1 MTLREQNCFNELA
14 DDIVAFTKGKKV
26 VEIVNS
32 GNWGDALIH
41 AGTEEFLRDHDIDFE
56 PVSIHKLKKKK
67 ELKDKLTNLFTKRR
81 AILTGCGAFRKFY
94 TRPAE
99 IAAASGRFS
108 QVIILP
114 SSYPFD
120 LNLLPSNVTLWRR
133 DKLESMNGAAEA
145 KFCHDLAFYLD
156 PSPRKPKKNV
166 GFFFRTDVERS
177 EYLLPENNTD
187 LSAEGTHKSDP
198 EVFFDRVGEFE
209 VIHTNRLHVGVA
221 GALLGREVHLYPNN
235 NLKVKSIFECSLRPF
250 YEYVFYHDDV
260 TETNVLRL
268 PPRS

>member
-14 DDIVAFTKGKKV
+14 DDIIAFAKGKKL

-32 GNWGDALIH
+32 GNWGDALIL
-41 AGTEEFLRDHDIDFE
+41 AGTEAFLRDHDIDFE
-56 PVSIHKLKKKK
+56 SISIHKLKKKQK
-67 ELKDKLTNLFTKRR
+67 LKSRLRNLFTKRN
-81 AILTGCGAFRKFY
+81 AIVTGSGAFREYFS
-94 TRPAE
+94 RPAE
-99 IAAASGRFS
+99 IETASGRFS

-114 SSYPFD
+114 SSYPYD

-166 GFFFRTDVERS
+166 GFFFRTDVERT

-235 NLKVKSIFECSLRPF
+235 NLKVKSIFECSFRPF
-250 YEYVFYHDDV
+250 YENVFYHDDV